1 MVSEREMPFLK
12 GNEKNK
18 VHFITLGVL
27 IVLPIVLFL
36 SFGGY
41 CKFSDM
47 YVVNKLHTVV
57 PDAVKYDSYSYE
69 LGVRAYDV
77 DCYKFSTFDIDKVN
91 NWQSSKGGDEKVC
104 MVDMGLLVYLI
115 NINPATAIATI
126 ECYYKSTYEEH
137 FGKLE

>member
-1 MVSEREMPFLK
+1 MK
-12 GNEKNK
+12 KNK
-18 VHFITLGVL
+18 VLFITLGVL
-27 IVLPIVLFL
+27 VVLPIVLFL
-36 SFGGY
+36 SFCGY

-69 LGVRAYDV
+69 LGTRAYDV
-77 DCYKFSTFDIDKVN
+77 DCYKFRTFDIDKVN
-91 NWQSSKGGDEKVC
+91 SWQSSKDGDVKFY

-115 NINPATAIATI
+115 NINPTTAIATI
-126 ECYYKSTYEEH
+126 ECYYKSTYVEH

>member
-1 MVSEREMPFLK
+1 MK
-12 GNEKNK
+12 KNK
-18 VHFITLGVL
+18 VLFITLGVL
-27 IVLPIVLFL
+27 VVLPIVLFL
-36 SFGGY
+36 SFCGY
-41 CKFSDM
+41 CIFSDM
-47 YVVNKLHTVV
+47 YIAKQLYKVV

-115 NINPATAIATI
+115 NINPTTAIATI

>member
-1 MVSEREMPFLK
+1 
-12 GNEKNK
+12 
-18 VHFITLGVL
+18 
-27 IVLPIVLFL
+27 
-36 SFGGY
+36 
-41 CKFSDM
+41 M

-69 LGVRAYDV
+69 LGTRAYDV
-77 DCYKFSTFDIDKVN
+77 DCYKFRTFDIDKVN
-91 NWQSSKGGDEKVC
+91 SWKSSKDGDVKFY

-115 NINPATAIATI
+115 NINSTTAIATI